1 MEAYTLR
8 ALERIIVVIIG
19 GLSVYLGYR
28 LFLHVPSQKDGQG
41 KISFPGGISIIVNRV
56 GPGVFFALFGAG
68 VVALSLY
75 HGVVYYQETGKK
87 LAKTETASHSQVE
100 FFSGL
105 MQGGSNKDKNFIH
118 RRRRELRLEVE
129 FINSLSSIAKA
140 GISEQDLRY
149 FNDRR
154 SSIKLALMSMVWQS
168 DWGSFDDFKLW
179 VESGAADPV
188 PGKIESAANFYRSGL
203 EDGR

>member
-87 LAKTETASHSQVE
+87 PAKTETASNSQVE

-105 MQGGSNKDKNFIH
+105 MQGGSNKDKNSIH

-140 GISEQDLRY
+140 GISEQNLEY

-188 PGKIESAANFYRSGL
+188 PGNLETAANYYRSGL

>member
-28 LFLHVPSQKDGQG
+28 LFLRVPHQKDGQG

-75 HGVVYYQETGKK
+75 HGIDYFRQTNVGSAET
-87 LAKTETASHSQVE
+87 KTAASSE
-100 FFSGL
+100 AEYFSG
-105 MQGGSNKDKNFIH
+105 MVHDPSQRDQDHVN

-129 FINSLSSIAKA
+129 FLNTFGSMVKA
-140 GISEQDLRY
+140 GLGEQELTY
-149 FNDRR
+149 IKDRQ
-154 SSIKLALMSMVWQS
+154 SSIKLALMGSVWQP
-168 DWGSFDDFKLW
+168 DWGTFDDFKLW
-179 VESGAADPV
+179 VESGARDPV
-188 PGKIESAANFYRSGL
+188 PRGLEAAAGYFRSGQ
-203 EDGR
+203 EVAK